1 MYHQVSEKYLQYYVN
16 EFCFR
21 LRTLGYELVVLNNAI
36 LYHNLGN
43 TKIKKIFGKFKK

>member
-21 LRTLGYELVVLNNAI
+21 LNNRKNEDSFDTLLGCCVLV
-36 LYHNLGN
+36 
-43 TKIKKIFGKFKK
+43 